1 MTSEQISDL
10 IISLLK
16 IFEPLEKTKSVDRL
30 EAFLSEFGWIA
41 SISEGDLEGIQ
52 IVLGFSNDVSEI
64 EDILAEFDSDDLS
77 SVGENVIR
85 LSELLKK
92 VISDLSGLSPSS
104 SERPSVYP
112 FNQEAFWST
121 FPGELLDYLIYRYFE
136 KYHPP
141 IFGVLAFLGILT
153 KSEIPAEQTT
163 GRIVHFK
170 REAKF
175 ELLPKIFTD
184 FPGQFKDVYNWGPG
198 EGAPFLS
205 HLSLLQN
212 TLVLLRGFGFETG
225 LFPPSEEL
233 LNDYYDSDSEH
244 REQVLE
250 MQSYFVRYFD
260 PMGPNIADVYLS
272 AFPITPT
279 GDNSAPPNGFM
290 LAPVATG
297 TTETE
302 FDLGGDIRLVL
313 KGGIGTEAGIRL
325 EIRPGGVSIVV
336 PPGFGTSINAEA
348 RVIKQTGNQG
358 LKFEAIVFA
367 DGPVSS
373 PDIGF
378 EFGTEGLKL
387 VISAPEDDG
396 FLSKVLPSD
405 PLELN
410 FDLTLGFSKEKG
422 FYIRGGAG
430 LEYTFYINKSFG
442 PIFIN
447 TVELMLEFDGD
458 DIILIIA
465 ASGGAQIG
473 PVTAAV
479 QKIGLKTTLELGK
492 RGLLG
497 NTDLS
502 LGFKPPSGVAL
513 FAKTSTV
520 SFGGLL
526 LVEDG
531 NYAGLLYIDIKDRIS
546 ITAVGILTTRMPDGS
561 KIFSLKIIGMVE
573 FPPIQL
579 GYGFILT
586 GVGLAIAIECCMNEE
601 ALRAGVYTGSL
612 RSLFLSDPADNPMQ
626 LITDLQNFFPPTRD
640 YHVFGF
646 MAKLG
651 WGGATSLIKADVGIF
666 IEIGGPG
673 RLALAGIA
681 HAELPNEDAPKVI
694 LQLQVLGLLDLGDK
708 SLSIDSSLT
717 GSRLLDWPLD
727 GDIIVRANWGDRR
740 RFLTSAGGK
749 FFPGYPIPPGVPPGM
764 QLISVSLG
772 SGNPRVGLFLYN
784 AITENSVHF
793 GASLQFHYH
802 KDLGRIIGLIEL
814 DGGTS
819 FDALFNFNPF
829 YFKARMSAWFDLK
842 RNGDRIM
849 GVDVRLNLK
858 GPNNYRAWGYARFEI
873 CGFDKE
879 IEFDKKF
886 GKKRPELPQSIL
898 SPREALEAEL
908 DEPKNWNI
916 LLPPRNACRVISCED
931 QQEELVDPFG
941 SIRFSQKSVP
951 LDLEIEK
958 FGKAA
963 IPADE
968 DYFDILADDDMKTER
983 VEEFFAPGE
992 FVYLSNAEKISGPP
1006 FEEFKSGVE
1015 IAGAINMPDQSLR
1028 EDIEL
1033 EYETKF
1039 PGQSTYTP
1047 RLVLPVVLLNAQRI
1061 GGQKVHNKINTKPAS
1076 ETKAGITINNQKF
1089 TVVTSYATGD
1099 KFERVNY
1106 EKDGDIKEAGNFT
1119 YARARQ
1125 MKDKIGTRD
1134 AEILDTEKAVSL
1146 S

>member
-1 MTSEQISDL
+1 MSEVRNTFEL
-10 IISLLK
+10 IVEELTRAIAYAGELIGDPAS
-16 IFEPLEKTKSVDRL
+16 EPLKLLYLLREL
-30 EAFLSEFGWIA
+30 GW
-41 SISEGDLEGIQ
+41 
-52 IVLGFSNDVSEI
+52 DVPI
-64 EDILAEFDSDDLS
+64 DT
-77 SVGENVIR
+77 
-85 LSELLKK
+85 
-92 VISDLSGLSPSS
+92 DLSGTELSVINRVASINDALSRQDYAELVSAIRDTIDSFDDITNELNLNLGTEFTNSLENKLPGKILDYVVIQYLEDEHPKLFGLMVLLGIFEIEYVEPSDTIEVGYIKREIHWNLLSTLFSDPKYLIS
-104 SERPSVYP
+104 STYGWGSPDFRSDLMLENLQGMLTALDIPASHFDADSAIRTGLNVEKHCLSIPIVDWSDFQLGLEIYP
-112 FNQEAFWST
+112 LPPDQNQSDAGLGISPYVIGST
-121 FPGELLDYLIYRYFE
+121 DRDIEIDELLSL
-136 KYHPP
+136 
-141 IFGVLAFLGILT
+141 
-153 KSEIPAEQTT
+153 EIESSLNLDKTT
-163 GRIVHFK
+163 G
-170 REAKF
+170 
-175 ELLPKIFTD
+175 FTIR
-184 FPGQFKDVYNWGPG
+184 PG
-198 EGAPFLS
+198 EGVRFYTLS
-205 HLSLLQN
+205 DPSISKGSFDAKMIIKPTSGKLFGGNLSGTHIELA
-212 TLVLLRGFGFETG
+212 G
-225 LFPPSEEL
+225 LAI
-233 LNDYYDSDSEH
+233 
-244 REQVLE
+244 
-250 MQSYFVRYFD
+250 
-260 PMGPNIADVYLS
+260 GLS
-272 AFPITPT
+272 ASFESGVDDFAIEIDLRRGSLIICA
-279 GDNSAPPNGFM
+279 GDG
-290 LAPVATG
+290 
-297 TTETE
+297 
-302 FDLGGDIRLVL
+302 
-313 KGGIGTEAGIRL
+313 
-325 EIRPGGVSIVV
+325 
-336 PPGFGTSINAEA
+336 
-348 RVIKQTGNQG
+348 
-358 LKFEAIVFA
+358 
-367 DGPVSS
+367 
-373 PDIGF
+373 
-378 EFGTEGLKL
+378 
-387 VISAPEDDG
+387 DG
-396 FLSKVLPSD
+396 FIQKILPRD
-405 PLELN
+405 PVQID
-410 FDLTLGFSKEKG
+410 FDLTLGISKHKG
-422 FYIRGGAG
+422 FYVRGGAG
-430 LEYTFYINKSFG
+430 FEYTFYINKSFG

-447 TVELMLEFDGD
+447 TVDLMLEIAGN
-458 DIILIIA
+458 DIILIAA

-479 QKIGLKTTLELGK
+479 QKIGLETTLELGK
-492 RGLLG
+492 PGLLG
-497 NTDLS
+497 KADLS

-513 FAKTSTV
+513 FAKTATV
-520 SFGGLL
+520 SGGGLL

-531 NYAGLLYIDIKDRIS
+531 NYTGLLYLDIKDRIS

-601 ALRAGVYTGSL
+601 ALREGVYTGSL

-640 YHVFGF
+640 YYVFGF

-708 SLSIDSSLT
+708 TLSIDSSLT

-727 GDIIVRANWGDRR
+727 GDIIVRSNWGDNP
-740 RFLTSAGGK
+740 RFLLSAGGK

-829 YFKARMSAWFDLK
+829 YFKARMSAWLDLK
-842 RNGDRIM
+842 RNGDRVM
-849 GVDVRLNLK
+849 GVDVRLHLK
-858 GPNNYRAWGYARFEI
+858 GPNNYHAWGYAQFEI
-873 CGFDKE
+873 CGFDKT
-879 IEFDKKF
+879 IPFDKTF
-886 GKKRPELPQSIL
+886 GRKRPELPQSIL

-916 LLPPRNACRVISCED
+916 LLPPRNASRVISCKD

-941 SIRFSQKSVP
+941 IIRFSQKSVP

-963 IPADE
+963 IPTDE
-968 DYFDILADDDMKTER
+968 DYFDILADDDMKTEI

-992 FVYLSNAEKISGPP
+992 FVYLSNAEKISAPP
-1006 FEEFKSGVE
+1006 FEKFKSGVE
-1015 IAGAINMPDQSLR
+1015 IAGANINMPDQSLR

-1047 RLVLPVVLLNAQRI
+1047 RLVLPVVLLNVQRI
-1061 GGQKVHNKINTKPAS
+1061 GGQKVHNKIKAKPAS
-1076 ETKAGITINNQKF
+1076 ETKAGITINDQKF
-1089 TVVTSYATGD
+1089 TAVTSYATGG
-1099 KFERVNY
+1099 KFERVTY
-1106 EKDGDIKEAGNFT
+1106 EKDGELKEAGNLT

-1134 AEILDTEKAVSL
+1134 SEILDTEKAISL